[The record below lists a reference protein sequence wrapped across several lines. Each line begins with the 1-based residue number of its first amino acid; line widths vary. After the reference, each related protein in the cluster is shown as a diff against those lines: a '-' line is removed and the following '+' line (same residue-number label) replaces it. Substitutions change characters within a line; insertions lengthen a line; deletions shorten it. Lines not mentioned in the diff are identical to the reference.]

1 MPREVVTVQV
11 GQCGNQIGLRFWEL
25 AVKEHAS
32 LGEKSRFL
40 PSMSTFFRNVDSR
53 SGEEFKSEGVQI
65 SRLKARAVLI
75 DMEEGVVNASLKS
88 PVGEL
93 FDPATILTDVSGAGN
108 NFAHGFSHYGNMYR
122 EQISDR
128 VRKSIEVCDS
138 PLSFFCAF
146 SLGGGTGS
154 GLGAFTLG
162 VLDDL
167 FPDISRVVCPV
178 LPSLSCESDVVTAP
192 YNSALA
198 LAEIH
203 RHSSCVFPVTND
215 ALAALSESLAKADV
229 KGGSGGIGGGR
240 KASFDRMNAVVAR
253 FWLDLTA
260 SMRFD
265 GSLNVDLSDIT
276 TNMIPYPDCKYIIPG
291 LAPVTLASADMRL
304 QPRNFDQLF
313 TDVLSPAAQLV
324 AGVDLRSPS
333 TSLAH
338 AFLVRGSASIS
349 EVTRNVERVRA
360 SLSRPSYLYDAFKLG
375 LCGAPPLGGTQ
386 SSSVLGLANSSAVTE
401 MFTSVSCH
409 FDRLFRRKA
418 HVHHYLEYIEEDAFT
433 AARASL
439 SSVADAYAEPAG
451 KVSHSK
457 SWANRALEFK
467 PSIAA

>member
-1 MPREVVTVQV
+1 MTVQV

-32 LGEKSRFL
+32 LGDGNRFL
-40 PSMSTFFRNVDSR
+40 PSMSTFFRHVDSR
-53 SGEEFKSEGVQI
+53 TGEELSSEGVPI

-75 DMEEGVVNASLKS
+75 DMEEGVVNSSLKS
-88 PVGEL
+88 AVGEL

-108 NFAHGFSHYGNMYR
+108 NFAHGFSYYGEKYG

-128 VRKSIEVCDS
+128 VRKAVETCDS
-138 PLSFFCAF
+138 PQSFFCAF

-154 GLGAFTLG
+154 GLGAFSLG

-167 FPDISRVVCPV
+167 FPDIARVVCPV
-178 LPSLSCESDVVTAP
+178 LPSLNGESDVVTAP
-192 YNSALA
+192 YNSALS

-203 RHSSCVFPVTND
+203 AHSSCVFPVTND
-215 ALAALSESLAKADV
+215 ALASLSESLAKADA

-253 FWLDLTA
+253 FWLDLTS

-291 LAPVTLASADMRL
+291 LAPVTLASADLRL

-349 EVTRNVERVRA
+349 EVTRNVERVRS
-360 SLSRPSYLYDAFKLG
+360 SLSRPSYLHDAFKLG
-375 LCGAPPLGGTQ
+375 LCGAPPLGSTQ
-386 SSSVLGLANSSAVTE
+386 SASVLGLGNSSCVSE
-401 MFTSVSCH
+401 MFTSVSSH

-418 HVHHYLEYIEEDAFT
+418 HMHHYLEYIEEDAFRS
-433 AARASL
+433 ARASL
-439 SSVADAYAEPAG
+439 SSIVEAYSEPPR
-451 KVSHSK
+451 KTTSS
-457 SWANRALEFK
+457 SWASRALEFK
-467 PSIAA
+467 PLIAA